1 MGAEPSRRD
10 VLAEAATDY
19 VLEHGLI
26 GLSLRPLAAALGT
39 SDRMLLYHFGGKDD
53 LVAAV
58 LKVSNDRSVAQIAG
72 LHRARDVRSAVL
84 QLWEAMTTVSLLGC
98 QRMYVEAAAL
108 GLFGREP
115 YAGVVGGA
123 NRVWMAAVA
132 DHLVASGM
140 PRRRAA
146 RATTLLDAAFSGFLL
161 DLPFVEEARAHL
173 RAVRDLADAV
183 AAIAGS

>member
-1 MGAEPSRRD
+1 MSTGVSRRD
-10 VLAEAATDY
+10 DLADAAVDY

-26 GLSLRPLAAALGT
+26 GLSLRPLGAALGT
-39 SDRMLLYHFGGKDD
+39 SDRMLLYHFGSRDD

-58 LKVSNDRSVAQIAG
+58 LKVSNDRSVAQIRA
-72 LHRARDVRSAVL
+72 LAPARDVRAAVV
-84 QLWEAMTTVSLLGC
+84 QLWEAMTSASLLGC

-123 NRVWMAAVA
+123 NRLWMAAVA
-132 DHLVASGM
+132 DHLVASGL
-140 PRRRAA
+140 PRRRAS

-161 DLPFVEEARAHL
+161 DLPFADEARAHQA
-173 RAVRDLADAV
+173 AVRDLAA
-183 AAIAGS
+183 ALSAIAET